1 MNILIMGGPGA
12 GKGTMSARIVE
23 KFNVNHISTGDIFRC
38 HISTG
43 DIFRSEIGNQTELGM
58 MAKSYMDKGLLVPD
72 EVTNQMVKSYLE
84 NLEDKKNGFLL
95 DGYPRTIDQAKAFD
109 ALSAGS
115 DLAID
120 TVIAMELDFS
130 VLSGRITGR
139 RLCRNC
145 GEIYHMVTKPPK
157 QEGVCDK
164 CGGELYQRKDDTE
177 ESLKVRLDEYSRQ
190 TEPVLDFYE
199 EKGLVKHIDA
209 DQPIEKVWQD
219 VQAALGQAE

>member
-1 MNILIMGGPGA
+1 MGGPGA
-12 GKGTMSARIVE
+12 GKGTMSAKIVE
-23 KFNVNHISTGDIFRC
+23 KYNVC

-109 ALSAGS
+109 ALSEGS

-145 GEIYHMVTKPPK
+145 G
-157 QEGVCDK
+157 
-164 CGGELYQRKDDTE
+164 
-177 ESLKVRLDEYSRQ
+177 
-190 TEPVLDFYE
+190 
-199 EKGLVKHIDA
+199 
-209 DQPIEKVWQD
+209 
-219 VQAALGQAE
+219 

>member
-1 MNILIMGGPGA
+1 MKIIMLGAPGA
-12 GKGTMSARIVE
+12 GKGTQAKKIAAKYE
-23 KFNVNHISTGDIFRC
+23 IP

>member
-12 GKGTMSARIVE
+12 GKGTMSAKIVE
-23 KFNVNHISTGDIFRC
+23 KYNVC

-157 QEGVCDK
+157 QEGICDK

-199 EKGLVKHIDA
+199 EKGLVKHINA

>member
-1 MNILIMGGPGA
+1 MGGPGA
-12 GKGTMSARIVE
+12 GKGTMSAKIVE
-23 KFNVNHISTGDIFRC
+23 KYNVC

-109 ALSAGS
+109 ALSEGS

-157 QEGVCDK
+157 QEGVCDN

-177 ESLKVRLDEYSRQ
+177 ESFKVRLDEYRRQ

-199 EKGLVKHIDA
+199 KKGLVKHINA

-219 VQAALGQAE
+219 VQAALESAE

>member
-12 GKGTMSARIVE
+12 GKGTMSAKIVE
-23 KFNVNHISTGDIFRC
+23 KYNVC

-109 ALSAGS
+109 ALSEGS

-157 QEGVCDK
+157 QEGVCDN

-177 ESLKVRLDEYSRQ
+177 ESLKVRLDEYSKQ

-199 EKGLVKHIDA
+199 KKGLVKHINA

-219 VQAALGQAE
+219 VQAALESAE

>member
-1 MNILIMGGPGA
+1 MGGPGA
-12 GKGTMSARIVE
+12 GKGTMSAKIVE
-23 KFNVNHISTGDIFRC
+23 KFNVC

-109 ALSAGS
+109 ALSEGS

-157 QEGVCDK
+157 QEGVCDN

-199 EKGLVKHIDA
+199 KKGLVKHINA

-219 VQAALGQAE
+219 VQAALESAE

>member
-1 MNILIMGGPGA
+1 MGGPGA
-12 GKGTMSARIVE
+12 GKGTMSAKIVE
-23 KFNVNHISTGDIFRC
+23 KYNVC

-109 ALSAGS
+109 ALSEGS

-157 QEGVCDK
+157 QEGVCDN

-199 EKGLVKHIDA
+199 KKGVVKHINA

-219 VQAALGQAE
+219 VQAALESAE

>member
-1 MNILIMGGPGA
+1 MSELNILIMGGPGA
-12 GKGTMSARIVE
+12 GKGTMSAKIVE
-23 KFNVNHISTGDIFRC
+23 KYNVC

-84 NLEDKKNGFLL
+84 KLEDKKNGFLL

-109 ALSAGS
+109 ALSEGS

-157 QEGVCDK
+157 QEGVCDN

-199 EKGLVKHIDA
+199 KKGLVKHINA

-219 VQAALGQAE
+219 VQAALESAE

>member
-1 MNILIMGGPGA
+1 
-12 GKGTMSARIVE
+12 MSAKIVE
-23 KFNVNHISTGDIFRC
+23 KYNVC

-109 ALSAGS
+109 ALSEGS

-157 QEGVCDK
+157 QEGVCDN

-199 EKGLVKHIDA
+199 KKGLVKHINA